1 MCETCGCGHSDH
13 QHLHIIIPV
22 SGMQNA
28 GCAAKI
34 ETALNNLTGVHAT
47 ADYELG
53 AVSLLLH
60 EDDDL
65 AAAKK
70 TITDMGYR
78 CKR

>member
-60 EDDDL
+60 EDGDL

-78 CKR
+78 YKR

>member
-1 MCETCGCGHSDH
+1 
-13 QHLHIIIPV
+13 
-22 SGMQNA
+22 MQDA

-34 ETALNNLTGVHAT
+34 ETALNDLTGVHAT
-47 ADYELG
+47 VDYELG

-60 EDDDL
+60 EDGDL

-70 TITDMGYR
+70 TITDMGYQ